1 MESAEFINKKAIFSS
16 ITSKINKDILNVYLD
31 AVFQEISSKDGK
43 KTKSMDFSTFSAFL
57 SFPFFIS
64 ENLFNLSKKKKE
76 EEHISS
82 NIFKEIFNQILI
94 YNIGE
99 NEIVKKLDFML
110 SFFLKLSNVNDQIF
124 TNDLSLI
131 FYHFHMQTNRVKK
144 NISAIDN
151 IITDFSTIDNAKKE
165 SFSSSEFLKR
175 IKEKSDIFY
184 LFYFFLNYYKPFDE
198 NEIEFITSEIQCTN
212 IEVSPILTKIKGN
225 ESLSA
230 PSSILFNYLNRE
242 FNLNL
247 VYYTEADCELKE
259 LDDFMM
265 DIVNTKL
272 NKTIFHKY
280 AFIDTDLILSPNNL
294 TFRTTKRI
302 VPLHHSYLLLS
313 NEKNSIN
320 IQTCNEKNSLKITFD
335 GKNSKKIFIEKYK
348 KFLNVT
354 QIQDKY
360 DLLEQISTGEYGTIF
375 VCKLK
380 AQKTPNKLYI
390 AKMLIKKQNPNYRW
404 ELSIN
409 KFIAKANLEGAA
421 KCYDIYETIDKIYI
435 VNEFIES
442 GSLSDFLFNSVEL
455 LSSEIISKI
464 LMNILKV
471 LKNLNKFGI
480 IHRDIKPDNILLTQ
494 NLEAKFIDFGFSRVI
509 ATNQHCSE
517 NCGTVCYASPE
528 LITKQQYT
536 KKTDFWSIGVIAYY
550 LQFGELPFDDTE
562 DDCIK
567 ISEKIVSLQ
576 YELPN
581 SQDIENYCPLA
592 YDLINNFFK
601 FENERPE
608 LSNFV

>member
-16 ITSKINKDILNVYLD
+16 ITTKINKDILNVYLD

-43 KTKSMDFSTFSAFL
+43 KAKFMDFSTFSAFL

-64 ENLFNLSKKKKE
+64 ENLFNLSKKRKE

-94 YNIGE
+94 YNVGE

-110 SFFLKLSNVNDQIF
+110 SFFLKLSNMNDQIF
-124 TNDLSLI
+124 TNDFSLI

-212 IEVSPILTKIKGN
+212 IEVSPISTKIKGN

-320 IQTCNEKNSLKITFD
+320 IHTCNEKNSLTITFD

-390 AKMLIKKQNPNYRW
+390 AKMLIKNQNPNYRW

-409 KFIAKANLEGAA
+409 KFISKANLEGAA
-421 KCYDIYETIDKIYI
+421 KCYDTYETIDKIYI